1 MGRVQQL
8 DEKLRKAREARL
20 EAAAQLPPVQLAR
33 QEARWR
39 LELVTLAEKACDAE
53 VRAAFLRGSTQALG
67 GARPLPEACAREG
80 RGGEGREP
88 KAAPSSPGS
97 LPPLTPSVTSALC
110 VVLMIAGTCDVMPG
124 GEAGRTAGSA
134 VIVLLFL
141 DKQCLISSARG

>member
-80 RGGEGREP
+80 RGGRGESLR
-88 KAAPSSPGS
+88 
-97 LPPLTPSVTSALC
+97 LPPLRLAPCHL
-110 VVLMIAGTCDVMPG
+110 
-124 GEAGRTAGSA
+124 
-134 VIVLLFL
+134 
-141 DKQCLISSARG
+141 